1 MCGIGGWFSRAP
13 RVERAESS
21 LYNLID
27 ALKHRGPDGL
37 AILEIDHVGM
47 AHARLAMVD
56 LVSGDQPMWS
66 ASRRTVIV
74 FNGEIFNYREL
85 RAHYEASGV
94 TFSTQSDTEVILAA
108 YENDGVSGFG
118 RLRGMFAFALWDV
131 ASSRALLVR
140 DALGVKPLFFR
151 EDSNGTLYFA
161 SEAKGILAL
170 SHERPGLDAGALH
183 LLLNFRYVPGSATL
197 FRHIRQVAPGECFEW
212 RIDGEHCRSRIEPTF
227 SRADDDLDSVLT
239 ESVSKHLIADVPVGC
254 YLSGGIDSG
263 LIAALTSTCG
273 ANVPTFTLDV
283 GDDPD
288 EACNAAETA
297 RFLGLA
303 NTQAELG
310 DEELRRLPHMLWHL
324 ETPKVNAVQLFRLA
338 ELARTQV
345 KAALSGVGGDELFAG
360 YNAHRIFQLCARLP
374 TSATNATAGLLRS
387 FLPASSVPYG
397 ERDRAL
403 EMGAAI
409 GDWPRVYALLRNVWD
424 RPELRRW
431 LYGPRMLDAALP
443 NAIDYVREQW
453 AVAETPLAAMMQF
466 EWRNKMVNDLLWQ
479 EDRASMAAGLE
490 VRVPFV
496 DLVVK
501 AAVDR
506 MGLPHPGKAMLR
518 KVAARHLP
526 KHVLDRPKSGFQ
538 LDAPAFFDTHLRPL
552 SDVWLSPERVR
563 AYGLFNPVTVKTLL
577 HLPAHRR
584 YRWHFFM
591 LYLMIQSHFWIEI
604 FERGQTPGAVANA

>member
-1 MCGIGGWFSRAP
+1 MCGIGGWFSRTP
-13 RVERAESS
+13 RVEGAESS
-21 LYNLID
+21 LRSLID
-27 ALKHRGPDGL
+27 SLKHRGPDGL
-37 AILEIDHVGM
+37 TILEIDHVGM

-56 LVSGDQPMWS
+56 LVTGDQPMWS

-85 RAHYEASGV
+85 RAHYVARGV
-94 TFSTQSDTEVILAA
+94 TFATQSDTEVILAM
-108 YENDGVSGFG
+108 YETDGASGFG

-131 ASSRALLVR
+131 ASRRALLVR
-140 DALGVKPLFFR
+140 DALGIKPLFFR
-151 EDSNGTLYFA
+151 EEPNGTLLFA
-161 SEAKGILAL
+161 SEAKGIFA
-170 SHERPGLDAGALH
+170 SSGEHAELDAAALH

-197 FRHIRQVAPGECFEW
+197 FRHIRQLAPGECFEW
-212 RIDGEHCRSRIEPTF
+212 RIDGEPCQSRIEPEF
-227 SRADDDLDSVLT
+227 SAADRDLDSVLT

-263 LIAALTSTCG
+263 LIAALTRTCG
-273 ANVPTFTLDV
+273 ANAPTFTLAV

-288 EACNAAETA
+288 EARNAADTA
-297 RFLGLA
+297 RVLGLA
-303 NTQAELG
+303 NTQAALG

-360 YNAHRIFQLCARLP
+360 YNAHRIFQLCAHLP
-374 TSATNATAGLLRS
+374 TSATQATAGLLRRL
-387 FLPASSVPYG
+387 LPASAVPYG
-397 ERDRAL
+397 ERDRAF

-409 GDWPRVYALLRNVWD
+409 GDWPHVYALLRNVWD
-424 RPELRRW
+424 RTELRRW
-431 LYGPRMLDAALP
+431 LYGPRMLDAVLP
-443 NAIDYVREQW
+443 NAIDYVRDHW
-453 AVAETPLAAMMQF
+453 PVAETPLAAMMQF

-501 AAVDR
+501 STVDR
-506 MGLPHPGKAMLR
+506 MGLPRPGKALLR
-518 KVAARHLP
+518 NVAARHLP
-526 KHVLDRPKSGFQ
+526 TRVLARPKSGFQ
-538 LDAPAFFDTHLRPL
+538 LDAPAFFHTHLHPL
-552 SDVWLSPERVR
+552 AQFWLSPERVR
-563 AYGLFNPVTVKTLL
+563 AYGLFNPVTVETLL
-577 HLPAHRR
+577 RLPAHRR
-584 YRWHFFM
+584 YRWHFFI

>member
-1 MCGIGGWFSRAP
+1 MCGIGGWFSRTP
-13 RVERAESS
+13 RAERAEFS
-21 LYNLID
+21 LHRLID
-27 ALKHRGPDGL
+27 ALKHRGPDGV
-37 AILEIDHVGM
+37 AMLEIDHVGM

-66 ASRRTVIV
+66 TSRRTVIV

-85 RAHYEASGV
+85 RAHYEAAGT
-94 TFSTQSDTEVILAA
+94 TFATQSDTEVVLAA
-108 YENDGVSGFG
+108 YETDGVAGFG

-131 ASSRALLVR
+131 TARRALLVR
-140 DALGVKPLFFR
+140 DALGIKPLFFR

-170 SHERPGLDAGALH
+170 SDEHPELDASALH
-183 LLLNFRYVPGSATL
+183 ALLNFRYVTGNATL
-197 FRHIRQVAPGECFEW
+197 FRHIRQLAPGECFEW
-212 RIDGEHCRSRIEPTF
+212 RIEGERRHSRVEPRF
-227 SRADDDLDSVLT
+227 SIVDDDFDSVLT
-239 ESVSKHLIADVPVGC
+239 ESVRKHLIADVPVGC

-263 LIAALTSTCG
+263 VIAALTRTCG
-273 ANVPTFTLDV
+273 AIVPTFTLAV

-288 EACNAAETA
+288 EARNAADTA

-310 DEELRRLPHMLWHL
+310 DEELRRLPYMLWHL
-324 ETPKVNAVQLFRLA
+324 ETPKVNAAQLFRLA

-345 KAALSGVGGDELFAG
+345 KTALSGLGGDELFAG
-360 YNAHRIFQLCARLP
+360 YNAHRIFRTCTRLP
-374 TSATNATAGLLRS
+374 VSVAHASAALMSRL
-387 FLPASSVPYG
+387 LPASPMPFG
-397 ERDRAL
+397 ERDRAF
-403 EMGAAI
+403 EMGAAT

-424 RPELRRW
+424 RPELRCW
-431 LYGPRMLDAALP
+431 LYGPRMLDAVLP
-443 NAIDYVREQW
+443 DATDYVRDQW
-453 AVAETPLAAMMQF
+453 PAAETPLAAMMQF

-506 MGLPHPGKAMLR
+506 MGPPRLGKASLR

-526 KHVLDRPKSGFQ
+526 KRVIARPKSGFQ
-538 LDAPAFFDTHLRPL
+538 IDAPAFFDTHLRPL
-552 SDVWLSPERVR
+552 ADLWLSPERVR
-563 AYGLFNPVTVKTLL
+563 AYGLFNPATVKTLL
-577 HLPAHRR
+577 RLPAHRR

-604 FERGQTPGAVANA
+604 FERGQTPGAIANG